1 MGIFTRNH
9 ERDPAQKA
17 RSSVLRRLL
26 GKKGRQAQPEAGS
39 VVSSASGN
47 SLGREERSGDGSVNP
62 VSDSR
67 PLTNYEGSP
76 TTQTLWD
83 RAYDTLREGNRQ
95 LVEKYEKLLSKEL
108 LKTSACYLQWG
119 CCSR

>member
-1 MGIFTRNH
+1 MGIFTHNH

-17 RSSVLRRLL
+17 RSTVLRLF
-26 GKKGRQAQPEAGS
+26 GKKGGQARPEAGS
-39 VVSSASGN
+39 VASSVIGN
-47 SLGREERSGDGSVNP
+47 SLGREERSWDGSVNP

-95 LVEKYEKLLSKEL
+95 LAEKYEKLLSKEL
-108 LKTSACYLQWG
+108 LKTSAFYLQWG